1 MSARSN
7 RVAWKSLLPGLLATV
22 LLAGCDTAPV
32 RAVSDTYQDLVYKTR
47 SKGEREIAGS
57 EQVRRELGCSERRP
71 FELRL
76 EFSELL
82 PNRLKSGRE
91 INNRFI
97 YSACMQRDGAVTVTL
112 VRRILFGGRVLFEDR
127 DPRFV
132 VRPGRW
138 MIDGFI
144 GIPPGASPGGYSVEV
159 VLEPRGGPA
168 RRSSQSFEV
177 LP

>member
-1 MSARSN
+1 MSDSPIR
-7 RVAWKSLLPGLLATV
+7 RVSIPLLAALLAAG

-47 SKGEREIAGS
+47 SKGEREIAS
-57 EQVRRELGCSERRP
+57 AEQVRRELGCSERRP

-97 YSACMQRDGAVTVTL
+97 YSACMHREGPVTVPL
-112 VRRILFGGRVLFEDR
+112 VRRVLLGGRVLFEDR

-144 GIPPGASPGGYSVEV
+144 GIPPAASPGTYSVEV
-159 VLEPRGGPA
+159 VLEPRGSPA
-168 RRSSQSFEV
+168 RRSQQPFEV
-177 LP
+177 TP